1 MTNQFKI
8 EDQIEISDDE
18 LEIVLF
24 KDTGKSHFEGSV
36 LVNAKVDRDEYF
48 TSVEDL
54 DILNVTDENDNDI
67 ALDSVSKKDLR
78 NIVESLLN

>member
-8 EDQIEISDDE
+8 EDQIEISDNE
-18 LEIVLF
+18 VEIVLF

-36 LVNAKVDRDEYF
+36 LVWVKVDRDEYF

-67 ALDSVSKKDLR
+67 ALDSVSKKDLQ